1 MESTEKQGNG
11 IATAGLTTGAT
22 ALGLIAANSGLL
34 GNLLGGNNRPP
45 LEPPATQRDLAYER
59 KLTERDAEIGQLKAQ
74 IYTDEKI
81 NELRR
86 ELTAATAAQ
95 QAFNST
101 ISTTVATT
109 VQQTQNLQ
117 GLLKGITGIYINQPT
132 MAASEAVF
140 NALKPATSTTAA
152 ANG

>member
-1 MESTEKQGNG
+1 MESTERQGTGQMNTNTVLAALG
-11 IATAGLTTGAT
+11 TAGFA
-22 ALGLIAANSGLL
+22 GLNLQ
-34 GNLLGGNNRPP
+34 NLLGGMNRPP
-45 LEPPATQRDLAYER
+45 LEPPATQRDLTYER
-59 KLTERDAEIGQLKAQ
+59 QLTERDAEIGQLKAQ
-74 IYTDEKI
+74 IYTDDKI

-95 QAFNST
+95 QAFNAT
-101 ISTTVATT
+101 ISATVATT

-140 NALKPATSTTAA
+140 NALKPATATTAA